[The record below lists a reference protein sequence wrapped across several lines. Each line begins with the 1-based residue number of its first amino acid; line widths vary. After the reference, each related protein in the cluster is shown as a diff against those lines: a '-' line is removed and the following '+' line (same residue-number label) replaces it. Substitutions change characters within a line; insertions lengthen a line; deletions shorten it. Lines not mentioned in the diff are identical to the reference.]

1 MYTVSWKYAQFSSH
15 RDIILSGYQYPGHE
29 PMMHYFG
36 ISMTTQLISKW
47 FWLNVFKHS
56 FPELHLWECF
66 QHLLFTRTI
75 LNPLAKVPIE
85 WYPFTHNSTDKN
97 LLPNP
102 WIWSTRIGILN
113 SFNDCWVK
121 FALRQDWGTFT
132 KERDITKIIIQIS
145 CHWNVSA
152 IATYINIYCRLH
164 KNSIFYAGDF
174 TDRIRWY
181 CKV

>member
-1 MYTVSWKYAQFSSH
+1 MYTVSWEYALFSSAGG
-15 RDIILSGYQYPGHE
+15 IILSGYRYPGHE

-36 ISMTTQLISKW
+36 ISMTTQFIIINDFDW
-47 FWLNVFKHS
+47 MFLNIHS
-56 FPELHLWECF
+56 QNCICENVYRIYYL
-66 QHLLFTRTI
+66 
-75 LNPLAKVPIE
+75 E
-85 WYPFTHNSTDKN
+85 WGLYPFTHNSTDEN

-102 WIWSTRIGILN
+102 WIWSTWIGTLN

-121 FALRQDWGTFT
+121 FVLRQDWGTFT

-164 KNSIFYAGDF
+164 NILRGRFYRLD
-174 TDRIRWY
+174 
-181 CKV
+181 